1 MARLLVMRDYFA
13 IVICTFL
20 KITRRYVMHVMK
32 TVEEI
37 RHERLLSLIASHGSI
52 AKLNVALGRTR
63 TDSTLSQLKN
73 KSADSKTGVP
83 KMLGKAQ
90 ARRIE
95 ATLGLPEGWMDTAPD
110 ERQPTGLSLAEAQ
123 PIYMAERMKTP
134 ASTNRLN
141 LAAALAVLAD
151 CFASMDESTRR
162 KSAGLVA
169 DLANDPSAHAKV
181 ARAIEAMAGTANRA
195 AA

>member
-1 MARLLVMRDYFA
+1 
-13 IVICTFL
+13 
-20 KITRRYVMHVMK
+20 MHVMK

-63 TDSTLSQLKN
+63 TDSTFSQLKN
-73 KSADSKTGVP
+73 RSADSKTGVP

-110 ERQPTGLSLAEAQ
+110 ERQPTESSLAEAQ
-123 PIYMAERMKTP
+123 PIYMADRMKTS
-134 ASTNRLN
+134 ASSNRLN

-181 ARAIEAMAGTANRA
+181 AKAIEAMAGTANRA

>member
-1 MARLLVMRDYFA
+1 MRLLVMRDYFA

-20 KITRRYVMHVMK
+20 KITRRYVMHAMK

-37 RHERLLSLIASHGSI
+37 RHERLLSLIALHGSI
-52 AKLNVALGRTR
+52 AKLNIALGRTR

-83 KMLGKAQ
+83 KMLGRAQ

-110 ERQPTGLSLAEAQ
+110 ERQPAGYAVNESETTYKVKL
-123 PIYMAERMKTP
+123 IKTP
-134 ASTNRLN
+134 ASSARID
-141 LAAALAVLAD
+141 LADALAVLAD
-151 CFASMDESTRR
+151 YFSSMDESTRR

-169 DLANDPSAHAKV
+169 DLVNDPTAHAKV
-181 ARAIEAMAGTANRA
+181 ARAIEAMIGTANRA

>member
-1 MARLLVMRDYFA
+1 MV
-13 IVICTFL
+13 T
-20 KITRRYVMHVMK
+20 MK

-37 RHERLLSLIASHGSI
+37 RHERLLSLIASYGSI
-52 AKLNVALGRTR
+52 AELNVALGRTR

-83 KMLGKAQ
+83 KMMGKAQ

-95 ATLGLPEGWMDTAPD
+95 ATLALPVGWMDTSADHQQQPSMRVAESEPTYNIQRIKAPALGG
-110 ERQPTGLSLAEAQ
+110 RFSLSDALEV
-123 PIYMAERMKTP
+123 
-134 ASTNRLN
+134 
-141 LAAALAVLAD
+141 LAA

-181 ARAIEAMAGTANRA
+181 AMAIEAMAGTANRA